1 MDIKIGF
8 NDSPRELVIA
18 TNTAQDQVLAQVK
31 KVLEAEEPSSLT
43 LDDDK
48 GRTYVVCG
56 SSIAYVEVG
65 SAHAHPVGFIN

>member
-8 NDSPRELVIA
+8 NDSPRELVIS
-18 TNTAQDQVLAQVK
+18 TDRAQDEVLAQVQQA
-31 KVLEAEEPSSLT
+31 LASAEPSSVT

-48 GRTYVVCG
+48 GRKYVVRS

-65 SAHAHPVGFIN
+65 STHAHPVGFIN